1 MPYKCHVPH
10 NVNSLLDGVPAEERP
25 ENEGEFWHAVAAEFL
40 ELISNASRAQ
50 QPEIV
55 FWDGMKTGEQRIWEF
70 YVNDLT
76 QPAQESYNF
85 HGQNTSQW
93 LYAGAI
99 VLQNRKVS
107 RHH

>member
-1 MPYKCHVPH
+1 MTLKCHIPR
-10 NVNSLLDGVPAEERP
+10 NIGSMLDGIPAGERP
-25 ENEGEFWHAVAAEFL
+25 EDEGDFWEAVAEEFL
-40 ELISNASRAQ
+40 QLIENASRAR

-55 FWDGMKTGEQRIWEF
+55 FWEGMKTADQRIWEF
-70 YVNDLT
+70 YVNDLA
-76 QPAQESYNF
+76 QPLRDQYNF

-99 VLQNRKVS
+99 VLQDRKIS